1 VRERERER
9 ERESGESRGPMYLP
23 DDASGLDVGDGA
35 AATEGVGVLALGHR
49 RVCLVERRGAC
60 PGKW

>member
-1 VRERERER
+1 
-9 ERESGESRGPMYLP
+9 MYLP

-49 RVCLVERRGAC
+49 RVRLVERRGAC
-60 PGKW
+60 PVPVVTVVTGGGVR